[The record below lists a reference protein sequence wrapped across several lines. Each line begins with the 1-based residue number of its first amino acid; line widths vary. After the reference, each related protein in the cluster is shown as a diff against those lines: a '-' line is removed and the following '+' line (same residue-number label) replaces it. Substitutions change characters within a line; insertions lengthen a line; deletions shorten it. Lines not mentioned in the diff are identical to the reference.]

1 MRAHPDRE
9 GGVLQAPELRE
20 PRRVVI
26 NRVDPEIPG
35 GRYPAKRVVGES
47 LAVEADIFADG
58 HDRITATLEWRP
70 GDGTWQSVSMGPL
83 GNDRWRA
90 EFPLTQVGQYTY
102 RIRGW
107 VDPYRTWR
115 AHVQSFLSANLAI
128 APVLWNDGLARVME
142 LSSQLTSRTRARA
155 LREWT
160 DRFAEPGVDIR
171 DALDHLDALTSD
183 LIVPPAESTQY
194 PEAES
199 GLSLWVDPLGAQ
211 YTAWYELF
219 PRSAG
224 FVAGQHGTLA
234 DVSARLPYI
243 AGLGFSVVYLPPIH
257 PIGESHRKGRRNAI
271 RADAD
276 DPGSPWA
283 IGSKAGGHTAVHPA
297 LGTLADFDALVI
309 RARELDLDIALDLA
323 FQCAPDHPWVS
334 EHPEWFRVR
343 SDGSIQYA
351 ENPPKKYQDIVPFY
365 FEGPDYKR
373 LWQALYEVVEFWI
386 GHGVRYF
393 RVDNPHTKSLY
404 FWEWL
409 LGRMKEEHP
418 DVVFLAEAFTRPAVM
433 QHLAQVGFSQSYTYF
448 TWRNSAEELR
458 EYVKELVA
466 SPMVDYF
473 RPSFWPN
480 TPDILPVSLQT
491 GGRAA
496 FVARLVLAATL
507 SASYGIY
514 GPVFEL
520 MEATPSLTQPEEY
533 DDSEKYRIAHW
544 DWEHPDS
551 LAPVIVQVNQ
561 FRQAH
566 PALWHNRS
574 IVFHPVDNDQLLVY
588 SKVSPDG
595 SDRVLIAVNLD
606 FRYRQSGFVTLPLD
620 AWGIG
625 PDEEFIVSD
634 AFTGARYT
642 WQGPRNYVE
651 LDPER
656 LPAHLFVVTRKT
668 GSIKAF
674 H

>member
-9 GGVLQAPELRE
+9 GGVLRVPELRE
-20 PRRVVI
+20 PLRVVI
-26 NRVDPEIPG
+26 NRVDPEVEG
-35 GRYPAKRVVGES
+35 GRHPVKRVVGES

-58 HDRITATLEWRP
+58 HDRITAVLEWRQGNGP
-70 GDGTWQSVSMGPL
+70 WLSVPMEPL
-83 GNDRWRA
+83 GNDRWTA
-90 EFPLTQVGQYTY
+90 TFPLAQIGHYTY

-115 AHVQSFLSANLAI
+115 AHVQSFVTAHLEIS
-128 APVLWNDGLARVME
+128 PVLWADGLARVME
-142 LSSQLTSRTRARA
+142 LAGQLASRQEARS

-160 DRFAEPGVDIR
+160 DQFADPGEAIV
-171 DALDHLDALTSD
+171 DALERLDALTVD
-183 LIVPPAESTQY
+183 IRVPTPGATQY
-194 PEAES
+194 PEADA
-199 GLSLWVDPLGAQ
+199 GPSLWVDPLDAQ

-224 FVAGQHGTLA
+224 FSYGQHGTLA

-243 AGLGFSVVYLPPIH
+243 AHLGFSVVYLPPIH
-257 PIGESHRKGRRNAI
+257 PIGESHKKGRRNAI
-271 RADAD
+271 IAAAD

-283 IGSKAGGHTAVHPA
+283 IGSQDGGHTAVHPL
-297 LGTLADFDALVI
+297 LGTLGDFDALVA
-309 RARELDLDIALDLA
+309 RASEVGLEIALDLA
-323 FQCAPDHPWVS
+323 FQCSPDHPWVQQ
-334 EHPEWFRVR
+334 HPEWFRVR
-343 SDGSIQYA
+343 SDGSIQFA
-351 ENPPKKYQDIVPFY
+351 ENPPKKYEDIVPFY
-365 FEGPDYKR
+365 FEGPDYQE

-404 FWEWL
+404 FWQWL
-409 LGRMKEEHP
+409 LDRMKVEHP

-448 TWRNSAEELR
+448 TWRNSAAELR
-458 EYVKELVA
+458 DYVKELVS
-466 SPMVDYF
+466 SPVREYF

-520 MEATPSLTQPEEY
+520 METTPSPTQPEEY

-544 DWEHPDS
+544 DWEREDS
-551 LAPVIVQVNQ
+551 LAPVIAKVNQ

-566 PALWHNRS
+566 PALWNNRS
-574 IVFHPVDNDQLLVY
+574 IAFHPVDNDQLLVY

-595 SDRVLIAVNLD
+595 VDRVLMVVNMD
-606 FRYRQSGFVTLPLD
+606 FQYRQSGFVTLPLVE
-620 AWGIG
+620 WGMD
-625 PDEEFIVSD
+625 PDEDFLVSD
-634 AFTGARYT
+634 ALSGARYT
-642 WQGPRNYVE
+642 WQGSRNYVE

-656 LPAHLFVVTRKT
+656 LPAHLLVITRKP
-668 GSIKAF
+668 GLA
-674 H
+674 

>member
-1 MRAHPDRE
+1 MR
-9 GGVLQAPELRE
+9 VPELRE

-26 NRVDPEIPG
+26 NRVDPEIHG
-35 GRYPAKRVVGES
+35 GRYPVKRVVGES

-58 HDRITATLEWRP
+58 HDRVAAVLEWRQ
-70 GDGTWQSVSMGPL
+70 GIGAWQSVPMESL

-90 EFPLTQVGQYTY
+90 KFLVTQVGQYTY

-115 AHVQSFLSANLAI
+115 AHVQTLLTAHLEI
-128 APVLWNDGLARVME
+128 TPVLWSDGLSRVLE
-142 LSSQLTSRTRARA
+142 LAHSVSSRPRARL

-160 DRFAEPGVDIR
+160 DQFAEPGDAIA
-171 DALDHLDALTSD
+171 DALERLDALTVD
-183 LIVPPAESTQY
+183 LMVPTTEPTQY
-194 PEAES
+194 PEADP
-199 GLSLWVDPLGAQ
+199 GLSLWVDPLDAQ

-224 FVAGQHGTLA
+224 FSAGQHGTLA
-234 DVSARLPYI
+234 DVRARLPYI
-243 AGLGFSVVYLPPIH
+243 AKLGFSVVYLPPIH

-271 RADAD
+271 TADAG

-283 IGSKAGGHTAVHPA
+283 IGGTAGGHTAVHPA
-297 LGTLADFDALVI
+297 LGTLADFDALVTH
-309 RARELDLDIALDLA
+309 ARELGLEIALDLA
-323 FQCAPDHPWVS
+323 FQCSPDHPWVS
-334 EHPEWFRVR
+334 QHPDWFRVR
-343 SDGSIQYA
+343 SDGSIQFA

-365 FEGPDYKR
+365 FEGPDWEH

-409 LGRMKEEHP
+409 LTRMKEEHP

-458 EYVKELVA
+458 EYVRELV
-466 SPMVDYF
+466 SPPMVEYF

-520 MEATPSLTQPEEY
+520 MEAIPSQEQPEEY

-544 DWEHPDS
+544 DWEREDS
-551 LAPVIVQVNQ
+551 LSPLITQVNL
-561 FRQAH
+561 FRQGH
-566 PALWHNRS
+566 TALWNNRS

-588 SKVSPDG
+588 SKVSLDG
-595 SDRVLIAVNLD
+595 SDRVLVVVNMD
-606 FRYRQSGFVTLPLD
+606 FQYRQSGFVTLPITE
-620 AWGIG
+620 WGIK
-625 PDEEFIVSD
+625 PHEDFIVSD
-634 AFTGARYT
+634 ALTGARYT

-656 LPAHLFVVTRKT
+656 LPAHLFVVTRKS
-668 GSIKAF
+668 GLD
-674 H
+674 